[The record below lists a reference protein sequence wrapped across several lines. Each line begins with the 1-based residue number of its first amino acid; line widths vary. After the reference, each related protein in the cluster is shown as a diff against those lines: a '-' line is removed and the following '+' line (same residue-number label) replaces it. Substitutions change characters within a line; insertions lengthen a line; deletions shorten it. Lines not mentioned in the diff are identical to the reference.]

1 VIKLYFCRMKQI
13 ATLFILLTLAFSEVA
28 LAQKSNE
35 ETPVKRERTD
45 MFMIQYNHE
54 GLLNFPDSIR
64 LSPWSRG
71 VGISFM
77 YDHFLVESDKLSIG
91 IGLSFYSHNYLT
103 KSDITQY
110 QDTSGQVLSKFTAYS
125 PYTINRSK
133 IVRNFLDIPVELRYR
148 TTPNE
153 KGHSW
158 KVAVG
163 AKIGYRTNIYSKVI
177 DKNDDKYKSFIYPQ
191 VSRSRYGLTG
201 RIGYGKVS
209 VNGYYSL
216 SNFFFEGR
224 GAEITPISL
233 GVTLTLF

>member
-1 VIKLYFCRMKQI
+1 MLLLFCILSNKNKFDFLKNSKVSIFGNRI
-13 ATLFILLTLAFSEVA
+13 NSILFWTF
-28 LAQKSNE
+28 
-35 ETPVKRERTD
+35 ETIVTP
-45 MFMIQYNHE
+45 I
-54 GLLNFPDSIR
+54 
-64 LSPWSRG
+64 
-71 VGISFM
+71 
-77 YDHFLVESDKLSIG
+77 YDFFKNNGLSIG

-224 GAEITPISL
+224 GAEITPISV